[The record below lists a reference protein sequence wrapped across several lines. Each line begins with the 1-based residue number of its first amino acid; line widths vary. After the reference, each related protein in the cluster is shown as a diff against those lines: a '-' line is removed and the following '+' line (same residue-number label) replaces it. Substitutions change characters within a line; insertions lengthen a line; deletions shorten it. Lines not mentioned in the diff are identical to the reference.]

1 MKKTLTLPL
10 VIVLFFF
17 TSCASYV
24 VNKIGLND
32 KSPFCEKLIF
42 NDKEVYFLGMMH
54 LASNEFYENTRKIIA
69 DFQQRDFIFFV
80 ELVAEKNKLVD
91 TFNLR
96 KIRKLT
102 GLDLT
107 LKYSQNNNPILRN
120 IIKKYNLIDQP
131 KYSNLGL
138 LNYTRTDLSPSE
150 MINLYEKKY
159 TPVLLD
165 SCDLI
170 TKLGESY
177 NCKTNTNLRNIFTE
191 EIIIIKRNKLI
202 INAIINSNDK
212 KIVVIYG
219 KAHYEGIVKE
229 LKMLKNNN

>member
-1 MKKTLTLPL
+1 MKKTLIISL
-10 VIVLFFF
+10 VFMLFLFI
-17 TSCASYV
+17 SCASYL

-32 KSPFCEKLIF
+32 KSPICEKLIF
-42 NDKEVYFLGMMH
+42 KDKEVYFLGMMH

-91 TFNLR
+91 SLNLR
-96 KIRKLT
+96 KIRKLS
-102 GLDLT
+102 GLDLS

-131 KYSNLGL
+131 KYSSLGL
-138 LNYTRTDLSPSE
+138 LNYTRIDLSPSE

-165 SCDLI
+165 SCDLK

-177 NCKTNTNLRNIFTE
+177 NCKTNANMRNIFNE
-191 EIIIIKRNKLI
+191 EIIFIERNKLI
-202 INAIINSNDK
+202 INAILNSNDK

-219 KAHYEGIVKE
+219 KAHHEGIVKE